1 MGAKAED
8 VSVEAFNP
16 VEGGKEAFTT
26 PLGFL
31 NYIIRYG
38 GRGKQQGGF
47 INRRTLGPDDPT
59 GKRFLQLRKHVLESA
74 DQTGEAKEFFN
85 RQVYMSGVNKARN
98 PDKSSN
104 IQNTLTS
111 RTSRLVNAAKCPTN
125 YQTYPVVELLADNSN
140 KTLIYSNELKTFQ
153 IGNQNVV
160 ASIESANIK
169 ATTSRANG
177 GTVPLYEGNFTIAYN
192 IDKPDPGI
200 LEAIAADLDRLGYP
214 FQMNKKYYLKLRN
227 RGLTGQIKPPKCDE
241 LTDTNLEIYSNTVRH
256 EMSEWEPSL
265 GRLKI
270 TFYFLKSYS
279 SEDFDTS
286 LPVGGKKNNNAKP
299 PSKPGRTRTSA
310 RTLPT
315 TNENLQEALLARLI
329 LNKSFFHCRITESR
343 TKLKGVDTYN
353 YQVHRS
359 GEGGEID
366 QDAAVVA
373 VDGFF
378 LFRSLLTATQ
388 QVFTKE
394 LSPFSSEIKAKLIP
408 KEDALRNWFF
418 IDESQVPTLENT
430 YNIAGAGANMYG
442 DSRIGWDDVRATW
455 QTIVITQSEFMD
467 FMNKL
472 SVEQAEVT
480 LPYLFDKYF
489 NVLIPKVMQNSLT
502 NEDYKYS
509 AFKTRTPFGPKSEV
523 KKQKIVVKNPRYWF
537 PDSNDQERIKQYGF
551 LGYSERKFSREV
563 TTTGTTT
570 TPNAREHVEELYAAV
585 ARFSP
590 FGRESDRKA
599 GGQRQI
605 GYVIHFLDNNP
616 LVYTPKK
623 KEKTKKRREQPD
635 YKKPTADLLKEGKVT
650 ITWFDAEKPTEASRV
665 VTQKGKSPFTFSSQ
679 NNTHQSNLAAQG
691 GGKNIPRRL
700 HEVSFTLRDVL
711 HVEPFLT
718 QFVFPPSF
726 FKLRSRNS
734 DVFQYSG
741 TYRVQEVSI
750 SYKKPAS
757 LGFQTSVK
765 AIIEVSDTELK
776 KRQAGSRLV
785 AAANRGKTEEEKL
798 KNLEE
803 IQDKKLNENGRKL
816 SETVR
821 QLKKLGITYDGNA
834 NQWVEKGYVNAALK
848 YVPSL
853 VSASDFLFGTE
864 AAGDTATTIGANNVT
879 NEKGKKLIE
888 KYKQLA
894 EEKNKLSG
902 QKDELKEKGL
912 SASYLPKDIRQPI
925 KVEGKKK
932 KSEVNVVERI

>member
-8 VSVEAFNP
+8 VSVKAFNP

-38 GRGKQQGGF
+38 GKGKEEGNF
-47 INRRTLGPDDPT
+47 INRLTVGPDDPT
-59 GKRFLQLRKHVLESA
+59 GKKFLQLRKYVLERA

-98 PDKSSN
+98 ANKSSN
-104 IQNTLTS
+104 IQNTLKS
-111 RTSRLVNAAKCPTN
+111 RTSRLVNATKCPTN
-125 YQTYPVVELLADNSN
+125 YQTYPVVELFADNSN

-160 ASIESANIK
+160 ASIESADIK

-177 GTVPLYEGNFTIAYN
+177 GTVPLYEGSFTIAYN

-214 FQMNKKYYLKLRN
+214 FQMNKKYYLKLMN
-227 RGLTGQIKPPKCDE
+227 RGLTGQTKPSPCNE

-299 PSKPGRTRTSA
+299 PSKPGRTRASA
-310 RTLPT
+310 PLPRT
-315 TNENLQEALLARLI
+315 TNENLQQALLTRLM

-353 YQVHRS
+353 YHVYRS

-366 QDAAVVA
+366 QKAKVVA

-394 LSPFSSEIKAKLIP
+394 LTPFSSEFKARLIP

-418 IDESQVPTLENT
+418 IDESQVPTLETT
-430 YNIAGAGANMYG
+430 YQVGGAGANIYG
-442 DSRIGWDDVRATW
+442 DSRIRPDDVRATW

-502 NEDYKYS
+502 NEDIKYS
-509 AFKTRTPFGPKSEV
+509 SFQTKTPFGPKSEV

-537 PDSNDQERIKQYGF
+537 PDSNDQERIKSYGS
-551 LGYSERKFSREV
+551 LGYSERDYSVSAQFTKK
-563 TTTGTTT
+563 TT

-616 LVYTPKK
+616 LTVEPKK
-623 KEKTKKRREQPD
+623 KEKTKKRREKSDHKKTPD
-635 YKKPTADLLKEGKVT
+635 QLLKEGKVI
-650 ITWFDAEKPTEASRV
+650 ITWFDAEKSTEASRV

-679 NNTHQSNLAAQG
+679 DNTHQSNLAAQG

-726 FKLRSRNS
+726 FKLRNRNS
-734 DVFQYSG
+734 DVFGYSG

-765 AIIEVSDTELK
+765 AIVEISDIELK
-776 KRQAGSRLV
+776 KRQASADLR
-785 AAANRGKTEEEKL
+785 AAAARGKTEEEKL

-803 IQDKKLNENGRKL
+803 VQDKKLNENGRKL
-816 SETVR
+816 EETLK
-821 QLKKLGITYDGNA
+821 QLNKLGITYDA
-834 NQWVEKGYVNAALK
+834 DAKQWVEKGIVNTALK
-848 YVPSL
+848 YGSMIY
-853 VSASDFLFGTE
+853 SAIDFVGGTNITGGI
-864 AAGDTATTIGANNVT
+864 ATAIGANDVT
-879 NEKGKKLIE
+879 SEKGKKLVE

-894 EEKNKLSG
+894 EEKNKLSE
-902 QKDELKEKGL
+902 QKKELNEKGL
-912 SASYLPKDIRQPI
+912 SASYLPKDIRQPN

-932 KSEVNVVERI
+932 TVNVVERT

>member
-1 MGAKAED
+1 MGVKAEN
-8 VSVEAFNP
+8 VSVAAFNP
-16 VEGGKEAFTT
+16 VDGGDESFTV

-38 GRGKQQGGF
+38 GRGKEDGRYATKPSGA
-47 INRRTLGPDDPT
+47 GT
-59 GKRFLQLRKHVLESA
+59 GNKFLQLRKHVLESA

-85 RQVYMSGVNKARN
+85 RQVYMKGVNKERSAY
-98 PDKSSN
+98 KSSDT
-104 IQNTLTS
+104 QKTLTS
-111 RTSRLVNAAKCPTN
+111 RTSRLVKAAKCPTN
-125 YQTYPVVELLADNSN
+125 YQTYPVVELLADDSN

-160 ASIESANIK
+160 ASIESADIK

-177 GTVPLYEGNFTIAYN
+177 GTVPLYEGSFTIAYN

-214 FQMNKKYYLKLRN
+214 FQMNKKYFLKLRN
-227 RGLTGQIKPPKCDE
+227 RGLTGQTKPSDCNE
-241 LTDTNLEIYSNTVRH
+241 LTETNLEIYSNTVRH

-286 LPVGGKKNNNAKP
+286 LPVGGKKNKNAKP
-299 PSKPGRTRTSA
+299 PSKPGRTRASA
-310 RTLPT
+310 PSSST
-315 TNENLQEALLARLI
+315 TNENLQQALYDRLRK
-329 LNKSFFHCRITESR
+329 NKSFFYCRITKSKFKVQAER
-343 TKLKGVDTYN
+343 ELTDTYN
-353 YQVHRS
+353 YQVYRP
-359 GEGGEID
+359 GEPVEERRLAD
-366 QDAAVVA
+366 VVA
-373 VDGFF
+373 SEGFF

-418 IDESQVPTLENT
+418 IDESQVPTLEST
-430 YNIAGAGANMYG
+430 PDLARSGALRYG
-442 DSRIGWDDVRATW
+442 DSRIGPDDVRATW
-455 QTIVITQSEFMD
+455 QTIVITWQEFVN

-472 SVEQAEVT
+472 SVEQEEVT

-489 NVLIPKVMQNSLT
+489 NTLIPQVMQNSLT
-502 NEDYKYS
+502 NQKFKYS

-537 PDSNDQERIKQYGF
+537 PDSNDQGSIKRYGNLGDPERRYYQGVQF
-551 LGYSERKFSREV
+551 
-563 TTTGTTT
+563 TGDSGL
-570 TPNAREHVEELYAAV
+570 PVGRDHVEELYAAV

-590 FGRESDRKA
+590 FGRESDRLA

-623 KEKTKKRREQPD
+623 KEKTKKRREKSD
-635 YKKPTADLLKEGKVT
+635 HKKTPNELLREGKVT
-650 ITWFDAEKPTEASRV
+650 ITWFDAPDSTQTSRV

-816 SETVR
+816 EETVK
-821 QLKKLGITYDGNA
+821 QLNKLGITYDA
-834 NQWVEKGYVNAALK
+834 DAQQWVEKGVLWD
-848 YVPSL
+848 SD
-853 VSASDFLFGTE
+853 VSSK
-864 AAGDTATTIGANNVT
+864 
-879 NEKGKKLIE
+879 KGKKLVE
-888 KYKQLA
+888 KFKQLTK
-894 EEKNKLSG
+894 EGIKLSE
-902 QKDELKEKGL
+902 QADELEEKGL
-912 SASYLPKDIRQPI
+912 SASYLPKEIRQPI
-925 KVEGKKK
+925 KVEVGNKRFKI
-932 KSEVNVVERI
+932 NVVKRT

>member
-1 MGAKAED
+1 MGVKAIN
-8 VSVEAFNP
+8 VSAAAFNP
-16 VEGGKEAFTT
+16 VDGGDEAFTT

-38 GRGKQQGGF
+38 GRGKQEG
-47 INRRTLGPDDPT
+47 RRTVSPNGGGT
-59 GKRFLQLRKHVLESA
+59 GNRFLLLRKHVLESA

-85 RQVYMSGVNKARN
+85 RQVYMKGVNKERSAY
-98 PDKSSN
+98 KSSDT
-104 IQNTLTS
+104 QKTLTS
-111 RTSRLVNAAKCPTN
+111 RTSRLVKAAKCPTD
-125 YQTYPVVELLADNSN
+125 YQTYPVVTLTADDSN
-140 KTLIYSNELKTFQ
+140 RTLIYSNELKTFQ

-160 ASIESANIK
+160 ASIESADIK

-177 GTVPLYEGNFTIAYN
+177 GTVPLYEGSFTIAYN
-192 IDKPDPGI
+192 IDKPTPGI

-214 FQMNKKYYLKLRN
+214 FQMNKKYYLKLEN
-227 RGLTGQIKPPKCDE
+227 RGLTGQTKPSNCNE
-241 LTDTNLEIYSNTVRH
+241 LTETNLEIYSNTVRH

-286 LPVGGKKNNNAKP
+286 LPVGGKKNKNAKP
-299 PSKPGRTRTSA
+299 PSKPGRTRASA
-310 RTLPT
+310 PSSST
-315 TNENLQEALLARLI
+315 TNENLQEALLDRLI
-329 LNKSFFHCRITESR
+329 KNGSFFYCRITKSKSKVVIEGES
-343 TKLKGVDTYN
+343 TDAYN
-353 YQVHRS
+353 YHVYRP
-359 GEGGEID
+359 GEGGEIE
-366 QDAAVVA
+366 QKAEVVTSE
-373 VDGFF
+373 GFF

-418 IDESQVPTLENT
+418 IDESQVPSLERPGEL
-430 YNIAGAGANMYG
+430 AGVDALKYG
-442 DSRIGWDDVRATW
+442 DSRLSPEDVRATW
-455 QTIVITQSEFMD
+455 QTIVITYQEFVN

-472 SVEQAEVT
+472 SVEQEEVT

-489 NVLIPKVMQNSLT
+489 NALIPQVMQNSLT
-502 NEDYKYS
+502 NQPRDYS
-509 AFKTRTPFGPKSEV
+509 AFKAKTPFGPKSV
-523 KKQKIVVKNPRYWF
+523 VDKQKIVVKNPRYWF
-537 PDSNDQERIKQYGF
+537 PDSNDMKRIDKFGYLGDAERRYYTSANYTKDSGVPV
-551 LGYSERKFSREV
+551 G
-563 TTTGTTT
+563 
-570 TPNAREHVEELYAAV
+570 REHVEELPVAV

-590 FGRESDRKA
+590 FRREGDRLD

-605 GYVIHFLDNNP
+605 AYVIHFLDNNP
-616 LVYTPKK
+616 LTIKPKK
-623 KEKTKKRREQPD
+623 KEKTKRRKEKPD
-635 YKKPTADLLKEGKVT
+635 HKKAPNELLKEGKVT
-650 ITWFDAEKPTEASRV
+650 ITWFDAPDSTKASRV

-765 AIIEVSDTELK
+765 AIVEISDTELK
-776 KRQAGSRLV
+776 KRQTTASR
-785 AAANRGKTEEEKL
+785 AAAVRGIRGKTEEEKL
-798 KNLEE
+798 KFLEE
-803 IQDKKLNENGRKL
+803 EQDKKLNENGRKIE
-816 SETVR
+816 ETKK
-821 QLKKLGITYDGNA
+821 QLRKLDITYDVDKQ
-834 NQWVEKGYVNAALK
+834 QWVKEGFFVN
-848 YVPSL
+848 
-853 VSASDFLFGTE
+853 SD
-864 AAGDTATTIGANNVT
+864 VT
-879 NEKGKKLIE
+879 SEKGKKLIE
-888 KYKQLA
+888 KLRQLG
-894 EEKNKLSG
+894 EEEQKLG
-902 QKDELKEKGL
+902 LQADELKEKGL
-912 SASYLPKDIRQPI
+912 SASYLPKDIRQPN

-932 KSEVNVVERI
+932 TAKVNVVKRT